1 MKLLYTRYGV
11 ELELMENQMQT
22 LVLENPLIF
31 SSFLQNLMGQVDG
44 KEGEL
49 ILSEG
54 DKIYPLAKTVVFLPN
69 PLMVDCNEKKIITK
83 LYKELADHVKS
94 EMCER
99 YSEIHSKVLNFLEEI
114 INTVPYHLEM
124 NIDPDVTALLKT
136 YEVRV
141 ATEDTAPLERLIDY
155 LRAVSSICGIRIF
168 ILLNLKQF
176 YSTDQLRQLYEF
188 CFYEKIHLINLEGQ
202 KNYVMEGERY
212 VIIDKDMCLIES

>member
-69 PLMVDCNEKKIITK
+69 PLMVDCNEKKIIT
-83 LYKELADHVKS
+83 
-94 EMCER
+94 
-99 YSEIHSKVLNFLEEI
+99 
-114 INTVPYHLEM
+114 
-124 NIDPDVTALLKT
+124 
-136 YEVRV
+136 
-141 ATEDTAPLERLIDY
+141 
-155 LRAVSSICGIRIF
+155 
-168 ILLNLKQF
+168 
-176 YSTDQLRQLYEF
+176 
-188 CFYEKIHLINLEGQ
+188 
-202 KNYVMEGERY
+202 
-212 VIIDKDMCLIES
+212 